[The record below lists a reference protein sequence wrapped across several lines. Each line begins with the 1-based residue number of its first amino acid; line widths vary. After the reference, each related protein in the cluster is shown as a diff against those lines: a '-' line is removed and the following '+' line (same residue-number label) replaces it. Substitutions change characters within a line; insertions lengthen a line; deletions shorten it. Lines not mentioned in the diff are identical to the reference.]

1 MKKLMTIMVTI
12 LFTIGIATAQE
23 AARQAVENAAADQ
36 SQGPVD
42 FTEALGTD
50 LNLTADQ
57 AEKIRE
63 ININTWNQYNSI
75 DDSYKTSDEVY
86 KNRVKLLLEERDA
99 KMKDVLTLDQYAIY
113 LKNRAEYQEYDSR
126 YYTDDL
132 KLRKDADGKVKAK
145 TDEGK
150 IKITDD
156 KVKIKNEE
164 TGTKTKIKE
173 DKVKVKTDDGEKLKV
188 KQSEDKVKVKTEE
201 GKVKVKED
209 GAKVK
214 TDEKVIEI
222 DEVKD

>member
-1 MKKLMTIMVTI
+1 MKKLMTIMVTM

-23 AARQAVENAAADQ
+23 AARQAIENVAADQ

-42 FTEALGTD
+42 FTEALGSD

-63 ININTWNQYNSI
+63 INMQTWNQYISI

-86 KNRVKLLLEERDA
+86 KNRVRLILEERDA
-99 KMKDVLTLDQYAIY
+99 KMKDALTLDQYAIY

-214 TDEKVIEI
+214 TDEKVVEI